1 MGKVLFAQARP
12 SGTPPELSL
21 RLGGVQL
28 VGTSLAAR
36 ATAFALPE
44 LEVSVDV
51 GRLTPIVAQ
60 QPNLLLTH
68 AHLDHTAGL
77 LAYLNLRA
85 RLYHHQPTRV
95 WVPAPVHGELL
106 RSLTLFPGMAS
117 VAKRLPLAE
126 TILPAEDG
134 QGVPLG
140 RVTARAFAV
149 AHGVPTLG
157 WALTL
162 PGEHEPLMVFA
173 ADGDPRFFADK
184 PQLLRA
190 RVAVVECTYVETNRR
205 LAARLAQHA
214 HILDWLELAPLI
226 PAETLVL
233 AHLPEQLPEPALL
246 ARLAAAFPGQV
257 ILWAPAPSL

>member
-1 MGKVLFAQARP
+1 MLFAQTRP
-12 SGTPPELSL
+12 AGTPPELSL
-21 RLGGVQL
+21 RLVGFEL

-44 LEVSVDV
+44 LEVAVDV
-51 GRLTPIVAQ
+51 GRLTPILAQ

-68 AHLDHTAGL
+68 THLDHAAGL

-134 QGVPLG
+134 QVIPLG
-140 RVTARAFAV
+140 RVTAHAFAV

-162 PGEHEPLMVFA
+162 PGEGKPVVVFA
-173 ADGDPRFFADK
+173 ADGDPRFFAEQ
-184 PQLLRA
+184 PQRLGA
-190 RVAVVECTYVETNRR
+190 RVAVVECTYVEANRR

-214 HILDWLELAPLI
+214 HILDWLELAPHL
-226 PAETLVL
+226 PAEVLVL

-246 ARLAAAFPGQV
+246 ARLKAAFPGQL
-257 ILWAPAPSL
+257 ILWAPAPSP